1 MLAKTYSPIDNA
13 LVFEQPYADQASIS
27 AALKKSRM
35 AQRQWAEFSLVEKA
49 HVCRKAIDYFID
61 NKATIGQQ
69 ITQQMGR
76 PIAYSPNE
84 VNGLAE
90 RANGMIDLA
99 PEALADTV
107 IEDNSH
113 KRRLIRKHPLGT
125 LLIIAPWN
133 YPLLTTANSVFAGLM
148 TGNSII
154 LKPSIQTPLVAEHF
168 VNSFGAAGA
177 PKDLIQALCLDHNQT
192 EQLLHQGDID
202 YCCFTGSVTAGK
214 TVEKA
219 LAGRFKRLTLELGGK
234 DAAYVRADADIEKAV
249 RHLVDGAFFNS
260 GQSCCGI
267 ERIYVAKPLF
277 KPFVDAYVS
286 EVYRY
291 QMGNPLDPAVTLGPL
306 VNAKAADWVRQQNEQ
321 AIKAGATAC
330 IDSQHFTP
338 TNDQGAY
345 LTPQVLIDV
354 NHSMNVMREES
365 FGPTVG
371 IMPVSNDNEAVQLM
385 NDSQYGLTA
394 SLWSQD
400 RRQVEQLGNR
410 IEAGTIFMNRCD
422 YLDPSLVWTGVKDT
436 GKGAS
441 LSTFGYQSLV
451 QLKSFLLEN

>member
-13 LVFEQPYADQASIS
+13 LVFEQPYADQVSIS
-27 AALKKSRM
+27 TALKKSRM

-49 HVCRKAIDYFID
+49 YVCRKAIDYFID
-61 NKATIGQQ
+61 NKAMIGQQ

-84 VNGLAE
+84 INGLAE

-99 PEALADTV
+99 TEALADTV

-148 TGNSII
+148 AGNSII

-168 VNSFGAAGA
+168 VNSFSAAGA

-286 EVYRY
+286 EVCRY
-291 QMGNPLDPAVTLGPL
+291 QMGNPSDPAVTLGPL

-330 IDSQHFTP
+330 IGSQHFTP

-371 IMPVSNDNEAVQLM
+371 IMPVSNDNEAIQFM